1 MSPPPGANQPPPKL
15 TKPAMDLPL
24 PQATYKIIIL
34 AITFHMK
41 PIELRL
47 ENSEILAAHP
57 TDNQENPLVF
67 LDINSEEAQVLMYLN
82 N

>member
-1 MSPPPGANQPPPKL
+1 
-15 TKPAMDLPL
+15 
-24 PQATYKIIIL
+24 
-34 AITFHMK
+34 MK

-67 LDINSEEAQVLMYLN
+67 LDINVGGAEYLELH
-82 N
+82 

>member
-34 AITFHMK
+34 TITFHMK

-67 LDINSEEAQVLMYLN
+67 LDINVGGAEYLELH
-82 N
+82 